1 METDDI
7 LMIQQAEVTGLSVKT
22 HRNMRS
28 NGEGPRM
35 WLLRGRLRCYRSDLD
50 AWTRAAASR

>member
-1 METDDI
+1 M
-7 LMIQQAEVTGLSVKT
+7 TGLSVKT

>member
-7 LMIQQAEVTGLSVKT
+7 LTIQQAEVTGLSVKT